1 MHRCSVLLNCPES
14 HKKHQ
19 RGATL
24 VLALIVVLVV
34 VSLAT
39 RISRDYF
46 VLQRT
51 LENQQQV
58 QQAHAYL
65 RGAEAVA
72 RQALLSDLQSGNATD
87 SALEPWAQ
95 RLELPLEEGI
105 LSACL
110 LDLQSRLNLNELA
123 TPASEGLSAMQKRFI
138 RLLQVL
144 PLETPVTQADAIAL
158 ANAVFDWADADDQ
171 QRANGG
177 AEALAYLQAGR
188 DYRPA
193 NQGFT
198 DTSELALILGIT
210 PALQTALT
218 PFVSVWGNG
227 LLNLNTLD
235 SALLWSARRNT
246 SIMADDAA
254 VPRLLRTINNA
265 DSLLPLAE
273 QAAHQLAAAR
283 SSAGG
288 VLSSLQ
294 LFSEAPWSLQQWELD
309 GIGVTSGF
317 FQMTADMQT
326 GSQHQRWL
334 SVLERTRDAA
344 GVPVVIVRS
353 RTLVAAAISGEADCA
368 APLR

>member
-1 MHRCSVLLNCPES
+1 MSLNCRSPS
-14 HKKHQ
+14 HQ

-24 VLALIVVLVV
+24 VLALVVVLVV
-34 VSLAT
+34 VALAT

-46 VLQRT
+46 IMQRT
-51 LENQQQV
+51 LENQIEM
-58 QQAHAYL
+58 QQAQAYL

-72 RQALLSDLQSGNATD
+72 RQALLVDLQAGSTTD

-95 RLELPLEEGI
+95 QLELPLAEGI
-105 LSACL
+105 LTACL
-110 LDLQSRLNLNELA
+110 LDLQSRLDLNALS
-123 TPASEGLSAMQKRFI
+123 TPASEGLSANQKRFI

-144 PLETPVTQADAIAL
+144 PLETALTQAEAITL
-158 ANAVFDWADADDQ
+158 ANAVFDWADVDDQ
-171 QRANGG
+171 QRTNGG

-198 DTSELALILGIT
+198 DISELTLVLGMT
-210 PALQTALT
+210 PELQVALT

-227 LLNLNTLD
+227 ALNINTLD
-235 SALLWSARRNT
+235 SALLWSAGNSMT
-246 SIMADDAA
+246 DTAA
-254 VPRLLRTINNA
+254 VPRLLRTLNNA
-265 DSLLPLAE
+265 ETLLPLSE
-273 QAAHQLAAAR
+273 QAAQQLAAAR
-283 SSAGG
+283 SSSGG
-288 VLSSLQ
+288 VLSTLQ

-309 GIGVTSGF
+309 GIGVASGF

-326 GSQHQRWL
+326 GSHHQRWL

-344 GVPVVIVRS
+344 GIPVVIVRS
-353 RTLVAAAISGEADCA
+353 RTLVAAATSGEPDCA

>member
-1 MHRCSVLLNCPES
+1 MPRG
-14 HKKHQ
+14 Q

-24 VLALIVVLVV
+24 VLALIVVLIVV
-34 VSLAT
+34 ALAT

-51 LENQQQV
+51 LENQQQL
-58 QQAHAYL
+58 QQAQAYL
-65 RGAEAVA
+65 RGAETVA
-72 RQALLSDLQSGNATD
+72 RQALLADLQSGDTTD

-95 RLELPLEEGI
+95 RLELPLAEGI

-123 TPASEGLSAMQKRFI
+123 TPASEGPGSTQKRFI
-138 RLLQVL
+138 RLLQVV
-144 PLETPVTQADAIAL
+144 PLATPLTQADAITL

-198 DTSELALILGIT
+198 DTSELALVLGMT
-210 PALQTALT
+210 PELHAALT

-227 LLNLNTLD
+227 FLNLNTLD
-235 SALLWSARRNT
+235 SALLWSADT
-246 SIMADDAA
+246 SLTDNEA

-265 DSLLPLAE
+265 DSLLPLTE
-273 QAAHQLAAAR
+273 QAAQQLASAR

-288 VLSSLQ
+288 VLASLQ
-294 LFSEAPWSLQQWELD
+294 LFNEAPWSLQQWDLD
-309 GIGVTSGF
+309 GIGVASGF

-326 GSQHQRWL
+326 GSHHQRWL

-353 RTLVAAAISGEADCA
+353 RTLVAAALSGDADCA